1 MVFLNVMLRP
11 SILYSC
17 ETYYN
22 LKEKEIRELER
33 IEENFLRKMF
43 KTSRG
48 CPLKQLYLEAGHQP
62 ARFEVKKTRL
72 LFLQYILQEGP
83 ESRIHKFLQL
93 QLQNPIRGDWGSSC
107 AGDLRDLEINLSF
120 KDIQNLNS
128 IQFTKI
134 LRKAIKVKAFEYLS
148 NKRGKKGQ
156 EIEYTEQKMAEYL
169 IPNFKNLSIS
179 DKRKIFEIRNGMLPI
194 TANFPIKGE
203 EKLCCNLIEDT
214 KHIYTCKYWSDK
226 SEKPNFEKIY
236 TDNMNDLTKVYK
248 HYMIHLT
255 KKEKFEFEQEKAEKE
270 LRSPHAI
277 VQSDP
282 LFSVIEY
289 SNGNKH

>member
-1 MVFLNVMLRP
+1 MTGGQVVLR
-11 SILYSC
+11 
-17 ETYYN
+17 TY
-22 LKEKEIRELER
+22 R
-33 IEENFLRKMF
+33 
-43 KTSRG
+43 
-48 CPLKQLYLEAGHQP
+48 YLEM
-62 ARFEVKKTRL
+62 
-72 LFLQYILQEGP
+72 
-83 ESRIHKFLQL
+83 
-93 QLQNPIRGDWGSSC
+93 
-107 AGDLRDLEINLSF
+107 NLSF
-120 KDIQNLNS
+120 KEIQNLNS

-134 LRKAIKVKAFEYLS
+134 IRKAIQVRAFEYLT

-169 IPNFKNLSIS
+169 MPNCKNLSIS

-203 EKLCCNLIEDT
+203 EKLCCGTIEDT

-248 HYMIHLT
+248 HYMINLT
-255 KKEKFEFEQEKAEKE
+255 KKDKFEVEQEKAEKE

-277 VQSDP
+277 VQYDP
-282 LFSVIEY
+282 MFSIIEY
-289 SNGNKH
+289 NNGNKH